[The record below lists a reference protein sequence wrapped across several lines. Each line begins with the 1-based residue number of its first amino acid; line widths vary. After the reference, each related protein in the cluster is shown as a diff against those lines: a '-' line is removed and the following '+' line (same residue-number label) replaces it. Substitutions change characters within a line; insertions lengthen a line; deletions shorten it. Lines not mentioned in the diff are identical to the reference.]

1 LDSLFAFKPPSDV
14 DKVDFLPLEG
24 GGPKGVRSELM

>member
-1 LDSLFAFKPPSDV
+1 LDSLLAFKPPSDV

-24 GGPKGVRSELM
+24 GAPKAQ